1 MLKVKPSKEEVK
13 RLKAGRRT
21 RMNEKRDKRL
31 QKRKER
37 EAKKKEEREEMLRKG
52 KAKTWNQPAQGKWRR
67 GGVGTILR
75 SRREERGQEKKEA
88 KD

>member
-37 EAKKKEEREEMLRKG
+37 EAKKKEEREEMIRNG
-52 KAKTWNQPAQGKWRR
+52 NAQTWKARQMDKSS
-67 GGVGTILR
+67 LL
-75 SRREERGQEKKEA
+75 
-88 KD
+88 

>member
-1 MLKVKPSKEEVK
+1 M
-13 RLKAGRRT
+13 
-21 RMNEKRDKRL
+21 

-67 GGVGTILR
+67 GGVGTRPR
-75 SRREERGQEKKEA
+75 SRREERGQEK
-88 KD
+88 